1 VVDEQINVLY
11 NAYPFVNPAI
21 IAKGGVGHE
30 GSAVNETWRAGGTAL
45 RGSA

>member
-1 VVDEQINVLY
+1 MDVQINVLY

-30 GSAVNETWRAGGTAL
+30 GSAVNETWWAGGAAL
-45 RGSA
+45 RGCA